1 MIGKPELILRP
12 STRYPSRP
20 WALQLRVAGPAE
32 TSYAPVGHVSD
43 NVARI
48 LADEGYA
55 SFLFGDPREDGSMQ
69 EGERL

>member
-32 TSYAPVGHVSD
+32 TSYAPIGHVSY
-43 NVARI
+43 NVACI
-48 LADEGYA
+48 LVDEGYA
-55 SFLFGDPREDGSMQ
+55 HWLFGDPRERGDDD
-69 EGERL
+69 

>member
-32 TSYAPVGHVSD
+32 TSYAPIGHVSN
-43 NVARI
+43 NVACI

-55 SFLFGDPREDGSMQ
+55 
-69 EGERL
+69 